1 MNFSKLPTIAAFTA
15 LCLTACSEETGVAA
29 DAIDGI
35 SGNEIPGGEFPGS
48 SAMFPGG
55 DIPGS
60 SAMFPG
66 GDIPGSSAVFPGGEF
81 PVSSATIPGG
91 DFPVSSATIPGGD
104 IPGSSAIFP
113 RSSSSSPWHQ
123 YSSGTV
129 NPGGNE
135 SGDDENDNSRVR
147 RPRSRT
153 TTAASRWPTRR
164 PPSLVREPT
173 T

>member
-15 LCLTACSEETGVAA
+15 LCLTDCSEETGVAA

-60 SAMFPG
+60 SA
-66 GDIPGSSAVFPGGEF
+66 
-81 PVSSATIPGG
+81 
-91 DFPVSSATIPGGD
+91 
-104 IPGSSAIFP
+104 IFP

-135 SGDDENDNSRVR
+135 SGDDENDLEDARTLNGTQILLKLAG
-147 RPRSRT
+147 T
-153 TTAASRWPTRR
+153 TTAGTAPAARRKIPASMPRSVRAVAI
-164 PPSLVREPT
+164 SL
-173 T
+173 